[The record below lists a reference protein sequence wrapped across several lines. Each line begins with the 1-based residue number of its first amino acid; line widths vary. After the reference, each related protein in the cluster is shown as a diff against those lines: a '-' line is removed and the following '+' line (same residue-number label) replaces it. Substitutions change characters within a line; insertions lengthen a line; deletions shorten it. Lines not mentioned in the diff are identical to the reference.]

1 MNEKL
6 EFIDSGENLNFSAD
20 SSTGN
25 QGTWFLGYF
34 LCFNKEIRI
43 SQ

>member
-25 QGTWFLGYF
+25 QGTWFLG
-34 LCFNKEIRI
+34 
-43 SQ
+43 